1 MKMMT
6 MVGSD
11 DNKPH
16 KALRKQKLLH
26 PQLWRIVPSS
36 PNEEVCSS
44 SKSHFG
50 AMVQALLMPCALQYS
65 AACHFFLS
73 LVARGCLRFLYF
85 GVGAL
90 ERHGRSSESEPGFRY
105 ISGESGSVVVVVD
118 VAQSFGLF

>member
-90 ERHGRSSESEPGFRY
+90 EGHGRSSESDRASA
-105 ISGESGSVVVVVD
+105 ISLGNR
-118 VAQSFGLF
+118 GLWLWLLM